1 MFKRMAASWELVK
14 ASANVLKADKELIVF
29 PIVSAVGSILVL
41 ITFAFPMFL
50 AGMFGD
56 QILGEEGLTILGYLL
71 VFLFYLVQYFVIF
84 FANTALVGAAL
95 IRLDGGDPTVQ
106 DGFGIA
112 MKHIGSIFGYAL
124 ISATVGM
131 VLRIISERGGVLGR
145 IVSSLFG
152 LAWNVATFLVVPVL
166 VAEEVG
172 PIEAVKRSTAHLK
185 RTWGEQIIGNFGI
198 GAIFALIFAGIVL
211 VGLGGFF
218 MAALAES
225 VVLMGVMIALT
236 VLAVIL
242 LSLVNSAL
250 SGIYT
255 AAVYN
260 YAVKGEIG
268 GYFDDELVKNAFR
281 QK

>member
-1 MFKRMAASWELVK
+1 MV
-14 ASANVLKADKELIVF
+14 
-29 PIVSAVGSILVL
+29 
-41 ITFAFPMFL
+41 L
-50 AGMFGD
+50 AGMFD
-56 QILGEEGLTILGYLL
+56 AQTFGEEGFPLAGYIIA
-71 VFLFYLVQYFVIF
+71 FFFYLVQYFVIF

-95 IRLDGGDPTVQ
+95 IRMDGGDPTVK
-106 DGFGIA
+106 DGFDIA
-112 MKHIGSIFGYAL
+112 TKHIGSIFGYAL

-131 VLRIISERGGVLGR
+131 ILRIISERGGVLGR
-145 IVSSLFG
+145 IASSLFG

-198 GAIFALIFAGIVL
+198 GAIFALMFFGVILIGI
-211 VGLGGFF
+211 GGVI
-218 MAALAES
+218 MAAIAES
-225 VVLMGVMIALT
+225 AVLIGVVIALI

-242 LSLVNSAL
+242 LGLINSAL
-250 SGIYT
+250 NGIYT

-260 YAVKGEIG
+260 YAIKGETG
-268 GYFDDELVKNAFR
+268 GYFDDKLVKNAFR